1 MRRVFSHIR
10 GHFCWYFLGFL
21 LLIAMILWFAVV
33 RESRGDVLTV
43 TFLDVGQGDSIF
55 IESPSGV
62 QVLVDGGPNNNL
74 MKEISS
80 VLPWYDRHIDMLV
93 VTNPDRDHYEGF
105 ISLLKKFKADV
116 LLEPGT
122 ANKNEAYSVLEKI
135 VTDKKVPKVLARRG
149 QVIDL
154 GDGAF
159 LRIIFP
165 DRDVSGLNPN
175 DGSIVMQLVYRETS
189 VLLQGDST
197 ANIEHYLASLDID
210 LESSILKVGHHGS
223 RTSTSEE
230 YVRLVSPGWAI
241 ISAGENNSYGH
252 PHKEV
257 LDTLNKIKTEIL
269 ATCTMGRIIFESNG
283 KEFYLKNKKVQG
295 VEVGCK

>member
-1 MRRVFSHIR
+1 
-10 GHFCWYFLGFL
+10 
-21 LLIAMILWFAVV
+21 
-33 RESRGDVLTV
+33 
-43 TFLDVGQGDSIF
+43 
-55 IESPSGV
+55 
-62 QVLVDGGPNNNL
+62 
-74 MKEISS
+74 
-80 VLPWYDRHIDMLV
+80 
-93 VTNPDRDHYEGF
+93 
-105 ISLLKKFKADV
+105 
-116 LLEPGT
+116 
-122 ANKNEAYSVLEKI
+122 LEKI

>member
-93 VTNPDRDHYEGF
+93 VTNPDRDHYE
-105 ISLLKKFKADV
+105 
-116 LLEPGT
+116 
-122 ANKNEAYSVLEKI
+122 
-135 VTDKKVPKVLARRG
+135 
-149 QVIDL
+149 
-154 GDGAF
+154 
-159 LRIIFP
+159 
-165 DRDVSGLNPN
+165 
-175 DGSIVMQLVYRETS
+175 
-189 VLLQGDST
+189 
-197 ANIEHYLASLDID
+197 
-210 LESSILKVGHHGS
+210 
-223 RTSTSEE
+223 
-230 YVRLVSPGWAI
+230 
-241 ISAGENNSYGH
+241 
-252 PHKEV
+252 
-257 LDTLNKIKTEIL
+257 
-269 ATCTMGRIIFESNG
+269 
-283 KEFYLKNKKVQG
+283 
-295 VEVGCK
+295 

>member
-1 MRRVFSHIR
+1 
-10 GHFCWYFLGFL
+10 
-21 LLIAMILWFAVV
+21 MILWFAVV